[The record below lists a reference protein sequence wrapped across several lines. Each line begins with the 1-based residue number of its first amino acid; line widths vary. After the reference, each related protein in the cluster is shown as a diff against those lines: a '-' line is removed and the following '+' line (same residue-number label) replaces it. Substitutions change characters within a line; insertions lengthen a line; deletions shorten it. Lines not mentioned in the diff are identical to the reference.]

1 MFATSWL
8 ITLFTRLIDFGMIY
22 ELWEIFL
29 FERDKFLIFYMTVA
43 FLKIFRVDILSLTSF
58 EKLLKYLCNDIKI
71 KDFT

>member
-8 ITLFTRLIDFGMIY
+8 VTLFTRLVDFNLVY

-43 FLKIFRVDILSLTSF
+43 FLKINREQILEIKSF
-58 EKLLKYLCNDIKI
+58 EKLLKYLCSEVKI
-71 KDFT
+71 TEFH